1 MGAEIGNSNGK
12 KGFDMA
18 TNLDF
23 QTVKNIKKVG
33 RYTDALVKGLHL
45 WVKSSQRK
53 YWIFRYTLG
62 GKQQNISLGAFP
74 AVSIANARL
83 KAQQARELVLNGVN
97 PLEEKKLQQEE
108 LATQATR
115 SITFAQFALATIETK
130 KVEWSNKKHA
140 AQWEY
145 SLREYAF
152 PIIGAKQL
160 DAIDMEDIL
169 KILTPIWQTKTETA
183 TRLRGRL
190 EWILAA
196 ATTRKLRT
204 GMNPA
209 LWRGL
214 LQTILPAPGR
224 FQKIKHHA
232 ALPYKDLPSFIKV
245 LRELDGIAALALEFL
260 ILNGSR
266 SSEVTD
272 ALRTEVTDAVW
283 LIPAERMKARIEHK
297 IPLCKRSL
305 EILAIARS
313 MDVNSQYLFSKN
325 GKKLTN
331 MAMPMVLRRS
341 RLDVTVH
348 GFRSTFRDWVS
359 EETDHPSEVAE
370 KALAHTI
377 RNKVEAAYRRGDL
390 FERRKKLMLD
400 WEHFCGSLS
409 KTAG

>member
-1 MGAEIGNSNGK
+1 MVT
-12 KGFDMA
+12 KGLDMT

-23 QTVKNIKKVG
+23 QTVKNLKKPG

-45 WVKSSQRK
+45 WVKSSQSK

-62 GKQQNISLGAFP
+62 GKQQNISLGSFP
-74 AVSIANARL
+74 TVSIANARL
-83 KAQQARELVLNGVN
+83 KAQEARDLVRNGVN
-97 PLEEKKLQQEE
+97 PMDEKKLYHEE
-108 LATQATR
+108 LAAQATR
-115 SITFAQFALATIETK
+115 SITFAEFALATIETK
-130 KVEWSNKKHA
+130 RVEWSNKKHA

-152 PIIGAKQL
+152 PIIGTKQL
-160 DAIDMEDIL
+160 EAIDMEDIL

-214 LQTILPAPGR
+214 LQTILPAPRR
-224 FQKIKHHA
+224 FQKVKHHK
-232 ALPYKDLPSFIKV
+232 ALPYKELPEFIV
-245 LRELDGIAALALEFL
+245 ALRKLEGVAALALEFL
-260 ILNGSR
+260 ILNANR

-272 ALRTEVTDAVW
+272 ALRTEVTGGVW
-283 LIPAERMKARIEHK
+283 LIPAGRMKARVEHK
-297 IPLCKRSL
+297 IPLCRRSL

-313 MDVNSQYLFSKN
+313 MDSDSVYLFSKN

-331 MAMPMVLRRS
+331 MAMPMTLRRAG
-341 RLDVTVH
+341 LGVTVH

-359 EETDHPSEVAE
+359 EETDHSPEVAE

-377 RNKVEAAYRRGDL
+377 RNQVEAAYRRGDL
-390 FERRKKLMLD
+390 FERRGKLMAD
-400 WEHFCGSLS
+400 WERFCGSAILIES
-409 KTAG
+409 LTVKAA